1 MSSEAGIVPYHLS
14 SLPSARQVLVF
25 APHPDDEV
33 FGCGGAIALHAQAGH
48 PVRVVLLTAG
58 DFHTQSNAR
67 DTSYAA
73 TRLEES

>member
-1 MSSEAGIVPYHLS
+1 M
-14 SLPSARQVLVF
+14 LVF

-73 TRLEES
+73 TRLEESQAAAQALTVALGTQGITLKY